1 MEEVSWKIIDKY
13 FTDNPSNLV
22 AHHLDSY
29 NKLVKEDIYKI
40 FRENNPIRIKES
52 GDDDNKN
59 ECLLYLGGKD
69 GNRVY
74 FGKPVIYDDNNTH
87 YMYPNDARLRNMN
100 YGVTIHYDVEYELT
114 YYEENGDGEEKTT
127 SSVLE
132 KIYLGRMPIM
142 LQSQLCILK
151 NLPRETRYYMGECKN
166 DYGGYFIIDGKEKV
180 IVSQEKFADNM
191 IYVKSN
197 KPDELYS
204 HYAEIRSVSEDT
216 SKHIRKTSVSI
227 VAPSSTLTNNQIVVN
242 IPNVKKPIPLFILMR
257 ALGVMSDKEIIEYC
271 LLDLEKNSNYIDLF
285 IPSIHDANMIFNQ
298 QTALEFIATFTKRTT
313 LSGVMDILMNYF
325 LPHIGTTNFLDK
337 AYFIGYMVNRMLRVF
352 TKEDKPTDRDNFR
365 FKRVELSGT
374 LLYDLFREYFI
385 LQNKKI
391 GTKIDSEF
399 NLHKGRY
406 KTDFLSL
413 IETNYNDFF
422 KERIWEQGIKRA
434 FKGNWGSQANT
445 KKVGVVQDLNR
456 LSWNSFI
463 SQLRKFNLPLDAS
476 AKVVGPRLL
485 HSSQW
490 GYIDPA
496 DTPDGGNIGL
506 HKHMSITTL
515 ITTGS
520 SSKPMLEWLRAK
532 TFLKLLPECS
542 FKELYYFTK
551 VFVNGNWIGSLENPL
566 ETIKLIK
573 IYRRNGL
580 IPCYISISFLY
591 EMNELHIYTDAGRLT
606 RPIYYVDKG
615 KISFQRN
622 DVKDLLF
629 SDNFKWSDIV
639 TGFNEKSISNFNL
652 SNNNFYTISELYDQ
666 FKNGNELIEEELEN
680 KQAIIDYIDAS
691 EEECSLIASN
701 LTNVKKNKYY
711 THVEIDPSLLFGVMG
726 NLVIYP
732 EDNPST
738 RNAFSC
744 GQSKQAVSLYNTN
757 YQMRIDKMSVVLNY
771 GQVPLIKSKYLDYV
785 NKEEMPYGVNTI
797 VAIMSYTGYNVE
809 DAILINAG
817 SIKRG
822 LFNTTYFTGYESY
835 EETSKISGSTINSR
849 FTQIHTLENVRGIKK
864 GFDYTELDEHGII
877 KEDTPIT
884 EKTVLIGKTIYD
896 NMDTEFIS
904 DSSVFT
910 KKGQLG
916 VVDKAFITEGEEG
929 TRIAK
934 IRIREE
940 RIPAIGDKMAS
951 RAGQKGTIGLIIPE
965 EDMPY
970 SADGTRPDLIINPHA
985 LPSRMT
991 IGQLM
996 ETLFGK
1002 ACAVY
1007 GGYGEGTAF
1016 AVKGPNTKIYG
1027 EMLVNAG
1034 FHSSGNQILYN
1045 GMTGEQLISSIYM
1058 GPTYYMRLKH
1068 MVKDK
1073 INARARGKL
1082 TGLTRQTV
1090 QGRANDGGLR
1100 IGEMERDG
1108 ILAHGASNFLNESF
1122 MIRGDEYFMAVC
1134 NKSGGL
1140 AVYNPSQ
1147 NIFLSP
1153 FADGPLQFYTG
1164 VDGNMN
1170 LENVSR
1176 FGRSFSIVR
1185 IPYSLK
1191 LLIQEL
1197 QAMNIQMRIITED
1210 NIDKLLGLSY
1220 SDNINKLLDE
1230 STNLDSLFS
1239 NYSRNMGKILS
1250 KNQEKKK
1257 INKNMVLSSSSSTS
1271 TTEDNNT
1278 IPSWV
1283 EEIKEKEEE
1292 KNKLEQQVIE
1302 ISKELPYPWKA
1313 KISQQNNAIY
1323 YVQEDENG
1331 NRLSD
1336 PQWTYPTLIQE
1347 LSSPYVVNSSSTK
1360 YNPVSDNSNSDTSIP
1375 YAPPSSDSIPY
1386 APPSSD
1392 SIPYAPPSSDS
1403 IPYAPPSSDS
1413 IPYPPSFPV
1422 IIHNQELKNQ
1432 YDSLSDVEKLKLM
1445 EIMAEKKRE
1454 DEEKIVNEKNISSIP
1469 KEDDTISILK
1479 VDELPEEEKKNDEE
1493 ESSKNQ
1499 SGGTKAVT
1507 INI

>member
-1 MEEVSWKIIDKY
+1 
-13 FTDNPSNLV
+13 
-22 AHHLDSY
+22 
-29 NKLVKEDIYKI
+29 
-40 FRENNPIRIKES
+40 
-52 GDDDNKN
+52 
-59 ECLLYLGGKD
+59 
-69 GNRVY
+69 
-74 FGKPVIYDDNNTH
+74 
-87 YMYPNDARLRNMN
+87 
-100 YGVTIHYDVEYELT
+100 
-114 YYEENGDGEEKTT
+114 
-127 SSVLE
+127 
-132 KIYLGRMPIM
+132 
-142 LQSQLCILK
+142 
-151 NLPRETRYYMGECKN
+151 
-166 DYGGYFIIDGKEKV
+166 
-180 IVSQEKFADNM
+180 
-191 IYVKSN
+191 
-197 KPDELYS
+197 
-204 HYAEIRSVSEDT
+204 
-216 SKHIRKTSVSI
+216 
-227 VAPSSTLTNNQIVVN
+227 
-242 IPNVKKPIPLFILMR
+242 
-257 ALGVMSDKEIIEYC
+257 
-271 LLDLEKNSNYIDLF
+271 
-285 IPSIHDANMIFNQ
+285 
-298 QTALEFIATFTKRTT
+298 
-313 LSGVMDILMNYF
+313 
-325 LPHIGTTNFLDK
+325 
-337 AYFIGYMVNRMLRVF
+337 
-352 TKEDKPTDRDNFR
+352 
-365 FKRVELSGT
+365 
-374 LLYDLFREYFI
+374 
-385 LQNKKI
+385 
-391 GTKIDSEF
+391 
-399 NLHKGRY
+399 
-406 KTDFLSL
+406 
-413 IETNYNDFF
+413 
-422 KERIWEQGIKRA
+422 
-434 FKGNWGSQANT
+434 
-445 KKVGVVQDLNR
+445 
-456 LSWNSFI
+456 
-463 SQLRKFNLPLDAS
+463 
-476 AKVVGPRLL
+476 
-485 HSSQW
+485 
-490 GYIDPA
+490 
-496 DTPDGGNIGL
+496 
-506 HKHMSITTL
+506 
-515 ITTGS
+515 
-520 SSKPMLEWLRAK
+520 
-532 TFLKLLPECS
+532 
-542 FKELYYFTK
+542 
-551 VFVNGNWIGSLENPL
+551 
-566 ETIKLIK
+566 
-573 IYRRNGL
+573 
-580 IPCYISISFLY
+580 
-591 EMNELHIYTDAGRLT
+591 
-606 RPIYYVDKG
+606 
-615 KISFQRN
+615 
-622 DVKDLLF
+622 
-629 SDNFKWSDIV
+629 
-639 TGFNEKSISNFNL
+639 
-652 SNNNFYTISELYDQ
+652 
-666 FKNGNELIEEELEN
+666 
-680 KQAIIDYIDAS
+680 
-691 EEECSLIASN
+691 
-701 LTNVKKNKYY
+701 
-711 THVEIDPSLLFGVMG
+711 
-726 NLVIYP
+726 
-732 EDNPST
+732 
-738 RNAFSC
+738 
-744 GQSKQAVSLYNTN
+744 
-757 YQMRIDKMSVVLNY
+757 
-771 GQVPLIKSKYLDYV
+771 
-785 NKEEMPYGVNTI
+785 
-797 VAIMSYTGYNVE
+797 
-809 DAILINAG
+809 
-817 SIKRG
+817 
-822 LFNTTYFTGYESY
+822 
-835 EETSKISGSTINSR
+835 
-849 FTQIHTLENVRGIKK
+849 
-864 GFDYTELDEHGII
+864 
-877 KEDTPIT
+877 
-884 EKTVLIGKTIYD
+884 
-896 NMDTEFIS
+896 MDTEFIS

-1347 LSSPYVVNSSSTK
+1347 PL
-1360 YNPVSDNSNSDTSIP
+1360 
-1375 YAPPSSDSIPY
+1375 
-1386 APPSSD
+1386 
-1392 SIPYAPPSSDS
+1392 
-1403 IPYAPPSSDS
+1403 
-1413 IPYPPSFPV
+1413 
-1422 IIHNQELKNQ
+1422 
-1432 YDSLSDVEKLKLM
+1432 
-1445 EIMAEKKRE
+1445 
-1454 DEEKIVNEKNISSIP
+1454 
-1469 KEDDTISILK
+1469 ISICC
-1479 VDELPEEEKKNDEE
+1479 
-1493 ESSKNQ
+1493 
-1499 SGGTKAVT
+1499 
-1507 INI
+1507 